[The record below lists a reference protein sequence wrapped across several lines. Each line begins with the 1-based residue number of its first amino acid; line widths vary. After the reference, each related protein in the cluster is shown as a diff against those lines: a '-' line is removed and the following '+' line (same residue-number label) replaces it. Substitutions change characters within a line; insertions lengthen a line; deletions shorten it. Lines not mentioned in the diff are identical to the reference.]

1 MRVEEARAIS
11 SPKRQHAR
19 ARLMNRMNRTS
30 ALGQTKTSTLTF
42 TCICNMYVHVQINVL
57 RSTAGAP
64 RARPRH
70 RFACKFAKF
79 YRHNAIPRYAITT
92 TYSLPVV
99 VVDAAPAAALAA
111 LRRGRCGHPLGLC
124 ATTDSHWCILADLR
138 RRWWRR
144 WPRRAIPLVPVPRSA
159 ENQRRAQYRE
169 NPQATA
175 SRRRNG
181 DG

>member
-1 MRVEEARAIS
+1 
-11 SPKRQHAR
+11 
-19 ARLMNRMNRTS
+19 MNRTSIAS

-42 TCICNMYVHVQINVL
+42 AILYV
-57 RSTAGAP
+57 RTRTAGA
-64 RARPRH
+64 PRH